1 MPSPDEAAIVC
12 EGLERRF
19 GRRDALAGVDLV
31 VGTGEL
37 VLLTGPNG
45 AGKTTL
51 LRVLATVLRPGAGR
65 VALGGHELPQH
76 AARARPVL
84 GYAGHDP
91 LAYPDLTAR
100 ENLRLFAAL
109 HDVPDGRVEE
119 ELDRVGLRNRGGD
132 RVEGFSRGM
141 LQRLALARVSLH
153 APAVV
158 LLDEPTAGLDADAR
172 AALRAFLSRPGR
184 TVLAATHEPDWFAGL
199 DGRVVRLDA
208 GRVAA

>member
-65 VALGGHELPQH
+65 VALAGHELPRH

-119 ELDRVGLRNRGGD
+119 ELDRVGLRTRGGD

-141 LQRLALARVSLH
+141 V
-153 APAVV
+153 
-158 LLDEPTAGLDADAR
+158 
-172 AALRAFLSRPGR
+172 
-184 TVLAATHEPDWFAGL
+184 
-199 DGRVVRLDA
+199 
-208 GRVAA
+208 